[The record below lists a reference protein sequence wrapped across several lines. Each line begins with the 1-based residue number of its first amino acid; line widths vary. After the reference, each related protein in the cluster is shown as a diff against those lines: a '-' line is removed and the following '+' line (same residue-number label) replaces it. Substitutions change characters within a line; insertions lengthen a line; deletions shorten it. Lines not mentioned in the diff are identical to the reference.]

1 MMGMSVERYDTLEQ
15 SPKNEGNTL
24 EQLKPWEKNVDK
36 KDEDIL
42 RRVFNKLNIYR
53 SFDQGNWN
61 SEKDS
66 KLAEDVAKNTRKIKE
81 IENYL
86 MNGLNLEIVNN
97 EGLIRQMKEKGYL
110 TDESQGGKIIFPN
123 SMQGRTFYA

>member
-24 EQLKPWEKNVDK
+24 EQLKPWEKKVDK

-97 EGLIRQMKEKGYL
+97 EDLRRQMKEKGYL
-110 TDESQGGKIIFPN
+110 TYESKREQIIFPN

>member
-24 EQLKPWEKNVDK
+24 EQLKPWEKKVDK

-53 SFDQGNWN
+53 SFDQGN
-61 SEKDS
+61 
-66 KLAEDVAKNTRKIKE
+66 
-81 IENYL
+81 
-86 MNGLNLEIVNN
+86 
-97 EGLIRQMKEKGYL
+97 
-110 TDESQGGKIIFPN
+110 
-123 SMQGRTFYA
+123 

>member
-1 MMGMSVERYDTLEQ
+1 MGMSVDVLEQ
-15 SPKNEGNTL
+15 TPDNVGNTL
-24 EQLKPWEKNVDK
+24 EQLKPWEERVPEKDK
-36 KDEDIL
+36 DTL
-42 RRVFNKLNIYR
+42 NRVFNKLNIHR

-86 MNGLNLEIVNN
+86 MNGLTYGLNFEIGNN
-97 EGLIRQMKEKGYL
+97 EGLRRQVEENGYYTDPLHVRKEVFSG
-110 TDESQGGKIIFPN
+110 SQIEPYK
-123 SMQGRTFYA
+123 A